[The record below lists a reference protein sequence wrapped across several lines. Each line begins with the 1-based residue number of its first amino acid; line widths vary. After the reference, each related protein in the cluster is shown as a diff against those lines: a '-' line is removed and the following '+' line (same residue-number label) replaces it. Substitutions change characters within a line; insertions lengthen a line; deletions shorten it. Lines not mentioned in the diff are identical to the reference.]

1 MQVNEAKRDCT
12 VRLASSSKGLLED
25 VQILLSNFGIVAHL
39 HRRRSAGVRAM
50 PDGKGGRALY
60 PHQPQYELILGKA
73 NRDLFAEKIGFLQS
87 AKQDLLLAFIGAK
100 SRATNRE
107 TFEDTVVSITA
118 AGVADVFD
126 LTQPDTH
133 SLIANGLVAHNCG
146 EQWLGPYENCCL
158 GSINLAHHVTED
170 GAPRVD
176 WDALRRTIRESTHFL
191 DNVVTANA
199 YVPAVPE
206 VAEAA
211 FRARRIGLGI
221 MGLGDMMYKLGI
233 RYGSAEGQEFA
244 AQIMEFV
251 RYHAM
256 QQSIELAETR
266 GAFLAFAGSIY
277 DPQQP
282 GGMPWQP
289 PQPIAPFV
297 RDWDRPALDW
307 QDIVTGIEQHGIRN
321 AAQTTVAPTGTIATV
336 VGCEGYGCEP
346 VFALGYIR
354 HFKDGDRDVELYY
367 TSPLFQQ
374 ALDATDLDKTARDRI
389 KQHVATYG
397 ACQDIEDLPEHLH
410 HTFVVSSDISA
421 DEHVMMQ
428 AAIQAFT
435 DNSISKTCN
444 FAEGATEEDV
454 ANAYMLAW
462 ETGCKGLTVYVTGS
476 RQQVVLETKATRV
489 KKDDGAPVESAPTN
503 GHYANGTNGA
513 SNGTGGLDAMD
524 PDYTTHID
532 ARSPMIKRPRPRR
545 LQGATYRKD
554 TPLGTAYITV
564 NSDERNEPF
573 EVFMNVGKAGTEVT
587 AVSEAMGRLISLVL
601 RMPASLPPSERLR
614 WVMDEMAGIG
624 GGRPLGF
631 GANRVRSLPDGIAQV
646 LAEHLS
652 ELPHVHE
659 EPQAE
664 QLALPINTKPVGD
677 ICPECGEAS
686 FLNVEGCRKCHIC
699 GYSEC

>member
-1 MQVNEAKRDCT
+1 
-12 VRLASSSKGLLED
+12 
-25 VQILLSNFGIVAHL
+25 
-39 HRRRSAGVRAM
+39 
-50 PDGKGGRALY
+50 
-60 PHQPQYELILGKA
+60 
-73 NRDLFAEKIGFLQS
+73 
-87 AKQDLLLAFIGAK
+87 
-100 SRATNRE
+100 
-107 TFEDTVVSITA
+107 
-118 AGVADVFD
+118 
-126 LTQPDTH
+126 
-133 SLIANGLVAHNCG
+133 
-146 EQWLGPYENCCL
+146 
-158 GSINLAHHVTED
+158 
-170 GAPRVD
+170 
-176 WDALRRTIRESTHFL
+176 
-191 DNVVTANA
+191 
-199 YVPAVPE
+199 
-206 VAEAA
+206 
-211 FRARRIGLGI
+211 
-221 MGLGDMMYKLGI
+221 
-233 RYGSAEGQEFA
+233 
-244 AQIMEFV
+244 
-251 RYHAM
+251 
-256 QQSIELAETR
+256 
-266 GAFLAFAGSIY
+266 
-277 DPQQP
+277 
-282 GGMPWQP
+282 
-289 PQPIAPFV
+289 
-297 RDWDRPALDW
+297 
-307 QDIVTGIEQHGIRN
+307 
-321 AAQTTVAPTGTIATV
+321 V

-354 HFKDGDRDVELYY
+354 HFKDGDRNVELYY

-374 ALDATDLDKTARDRI
+374 ALDASELDKATKERI
-389 KQHVATYG
+389 KQHVATFG
-397 ACQDIEDLPEHLH
+397 ACQDIDDLPEHLR

-444 FAEGATEEDV
+444 FPEGAVEEDV
-454 ANAYMLAW
+454 AKAYMLAW

-489 KKDDGAPVESAPTN
+489 KKDDGAAAEPQRPT
-503 GHYANGTNGA
+503 AITA
-513 SNGTGGLDAMD
+513 TGQCTRQRRRAGCDG
-524 PDYTTHID
+524 PDYSTQID
-532 ARSPMIKRPRPRR
+532 TRASMVKRPRPRR

-631 GANRVRSLPDGIAQV
+631 GVNRVRSLPDGIAQV

-652 ELPHVHE
+652 ELPHVHD

-677 ICPECGEAS
+677 ICPDCGEAS